1 MRKRLLSMLALLL
14 MAVMGA
20 KAQSGDATMLATPL
34 TIEVKT
40 GGTLQMGT
48 KCQYTLNGGDKQ
60 TFTANSKITV
70 QAGEYYNGVFKI
82 KQDGSLSLTYYSP
95 DSKYGQIEEFGYYK
109 VGNPEEKILLD
120 SHLTGNETV
129 TIKNL
134 KAGDEIAFYMDSKKS
149 GEVMIYSSNVTLPNS
164 TTYFYEKDYG
174 NQDYGYTFGDTKWK
188 EGRALAWKMG
198 TNPAPSGQPL
208 PGALTTMLIAG
219 GCAAYLKRRKSARK

>member
-1 MRKRLLSMLALLL
+1 MKKLLVTFL
-14 MAVMGA
+14 V
-20 KAQSGDATMLATPL
+20 LAT
-34 TIEVKT
+34 VFAYA
-40 GGTLQMGT
+40 G
-48 KCQYTLNGGDKQ
+48 NGNGNGNGNGHNNGNNNN
-60 TFTANSKITV
+60 TTV
-70 QAGEYYNGVFKI
+70 VTTPTEPTVTDLYEYYKGVFKI

-109 VGNPEEKILLD
+109 VGNPEKKFLLD

-174 NQDYGYTFGDTKWK
+174 NQDYGYTFGDTKWEK
-188 EGRALAWKMG
+188 GRALAWKMG

-219 GCAAYLKRRKSARK
+219 GCAAFLKRKKAARK